1 MQETERQLI
10 EAIRS
15 GDKGALR
22 RLYERFVRYAMGV
35 TLRYVPT
42 RDDALDI
49 VQDSFVSILTNIGTF
64 KYQGEG
70 SLKGWVTKIVSN
82 QAVNWIKEHKQL
94 SVSDLTSDEIEDED
108 EAFIEEVPPDILNG
122 MIARLPLRY
131 RVIMNLRVFEK
142 LSHKE
147 IAHRLDISE
156 RASVTL
162 FSRARR
168 KLEKM
173 IKEYLNSQRI

>member
-10 EAIRS
+10 EAIRA
-15 GDKGALR
+15 GDREALR
-22 RLYERFVRYAMGV
+22 RLYEHFSRYAMGV

-70 SLKGWVTKIVSN
+70 SLRLWVAKIVSN
-82 QAVNWIKEHKQL
+82 QAINWIKEHKQL
-94 SVSDLTSDEIEDED
+94 SFSDLTSDEIEDEE

-122 MIARLPLRY
+122 MIAQLPVRY
-131 RVIMNLRVFEK
+131 RVVVNLRTFEQ
-142 LSHKE
+142 LSHKDVALRLAIPE
-147 IAHRLDISE
+147 RTSISLFHR
-156 RASVTL
+156 AK
-162 FSRARR
+162 R
-168 KLEKM
+168 KLAKM
-173 IKEYLNSQRI
+173 IKEYINSQSK

>member
-1 MQETERQLI
+1 MQETERQLV

-15 GDKGALR
+15 GDKEALR
-22 RLYERFVRYAMGV
+22 RLYERFARYAMGV

-49 VQDSFVSILTNIGTF
+49 VQDSFVSILTSIGTF
-64 KYQGEG
+64 EYQGEG
-70 SLKGWVTKIVSN
+70 SLRLWVAKIVSN
-82 QAVNWIKEHKQL
+82 HAVKWIREHEQL
-94 SVSDLTSDEIEDED
+94 SFTDLTTDEIEEED
-108 EAFIEEVPPDILNG
+108 DVVIEELPLEQINE
-122 MIARLPLRY
+122 MIGRLPMRY
-131 RVIMNLRVFEK
+131 RVIINLRVFEK

-162 FSRARR
+162 FSRAKS
-168 KLEKM
+168 KLVKM
-173 IKEYLNSQRI
+173 MKEYLISQSK

>member
-1 MQETERQLI
+1 
-10 EAIRS
+10 
-15 GDKGALR
+15 
-22 RLYERFVRYAMGV
+22 MGV

-70 SLKGWVTKIVSN
+70 SLRLWVAKIVSN
-82 QAVNWIKEHKQL
+82 QAINWIKEHKQL
-94 SVSDLTSDEIEDED
+94 SFSDLTSDEIEDEE

-122 MIARLPLRY
+122 MIAQLPVRY
-131 RVIMNLRVFEK
+131 RVVVNLRTFEQ
-142 LSHKE
+142 LSHKDVALRLAIPE
-147 IAHRLDISE
+147 RTSISLFHR
-156 RASVTL
+156 AK
-162 FSRARR
+162 R

-173 IKEYLNSQRI
+173 IKEYINSQSK

>member
-1 MQETERQLI
+1 MQETERQLV

-15 GDKGALR
+15 GDKEALR
-22 RLYERFVRYAMGV
+22 RLYERFARYAMGV

-64 KYQGEG
+64 RYQGEG
-70 SLKGWVTKIVSN
+70 SLRLWVAKIVSN
-82 QAVNWIKEHKQL
+82 QAINWIKEHKQL
-94 SVSDLTSDEIEDED
+94 SFSDLTSDEIEDEE

-122 MIARLPLRY
+122 MIAQLPVRY
-131 RVIMNLRVFEK
+131 RVVVNLRTFEQ
-142 LSHKE
+142 LSHKDVALRLAIPE
-147 IAHRLDISE
+147 RTSISLFHR
-156 RASVTL
+156 AK
-162 FSRARR
+162 R

-173 IKEYLNSQRI
+173 IKEYINSQSK